1 MSEILEFL
9 FAPYAEY
16 SQLDIWLE
24 IIGVIFGLLSVYF
37 ATRENILVY
46 PTGLISTAIYVYVC
60 YTAGLFG
67 DMGIN
72 AYYFAMSIYGWY
84 MWTRPAAEKAVLPI
98 SIHNQRERILSI
110 SLFVLFYLALA
121 FVLVNFTPSTVP
133 YIDAFTTSIFFV
145 GMWEMARK
153 KVENWVYWIIGDLV
167 SVPLYIYKGLTLTG
181 IQFLVFTAL
190 AIRGYLEWRKK
201 YKKENKLKVVAT

>member
-1 MSEILEFL
+1 MAEILDFL

-16 SQLDIWLE
+16 SSLDIWLE
-24 IIGVIFGLLSVYF
+24 VLGVIFGLASVYF
-37 ATRENILVY
+37 ATKENILVY

-72 AYYFAMSIYGWY
+72 AYYFSMSIYGWY
-84 MWTRPAAEKAVLPI
+84 IWTRPTDTKDVLPI
-98 SIHNQRERILSI
+98 TSHTKKERILS
-110 SLFVLFYLALA
+110 LGMLVGFYLILA
-121 FVLVNFTPSTVP
+121 YVLSNFTPSTVP

-153 KVENWVYWIIGDLV
+153 KLENWVYWIIGDLV
-167 SVPLYIYKGLTLTG
+167 SVPLYHYKGLTLTSF
-181 IQFLVFTAL
+181 QFLVFTGIAVM
-190 AIRGYLEWRKK
+190 GYLAWRKK
-201 YKKENKLKVVAT
+201 IQVDRKASVLTN